1 MKKIISILLFA
12 CAGALAAC
20 DFLDVVPEG
29 QATQED
35 IFKTSKEARK
45 YLNTLYTYAPNIAA
59 YRYMPDFCAG
69 DDIIT
74 ATNGQTRYFPYKSML
89 YNEEN
94 ASQTYYGL
102 WDATTSSPSGR
113 TNYDMYKGIRYCY
126 IMIDNIDAVPG
137 ISPSVADEFK
147 GEAYFLIA
155 YYHWVLLTHYGPVI
169 LVRGQLDMGLPEEQV
184 YVARS
189 PFDECVTFIAETYD
203 RAADLLHGY
212 PTRPDADLGRATSV
226 AAKAMKAR
234 LLLYAASPLC
244 NGNTEFYA
252 RFRNNDGTPLMNT
265 TYDPEKWKK
274 AMEAAAEA
282 ISVAE
287 KFNSELGRQNFML
300 YTSADSS
307 LPNDERGRRNYR
319 DAFTKEHWNG
329 LEFIEAKG
337 DRGGCQTLQQLMG
350 PRPIANNMSLGWKTT
365 SVPTMEAVEMYY
377 TKNGLPWE
385 DDPETKDIDPYAY
398 NAEAG
403 TVNLHLYKEPRF
415 YASVGYDRGT
425 YEIDGKEITLY
436 LRGGELHG
444 STLKETD
451 EYQSCTGYLCQKW
464 IPKASTYSIPSNSF
478 SFYYYAYPYLRLP
491 ELYLSYAE
499 ADFEYNGSLSTQSL
513 EYINL
518 VRKRCGLP
526 TFQASWALAG
536 GIPTGQKLRKV
547 LHQERSI
554 EFLFEGRRFHD
565 LRRWKEAP
573 EVMNKQPR
581 SWNRD
586 GKTAEEFYQVIEA
599 NQGGRVRI
607 FESPKSYWMA
617 VPMSEINKN
626 PNLVQNPG
634 Y

>member
-59 YRYMPDFCAG
+59 YRYMPDFC

-252 RFRNNDGTPLMNT
+252 RFRNNDGTPLMSQ
-265 TYDPEKWKK
+265 TYNPEKWKW
-274 AMEAAAEA
+274 ALDACQEAITLAEDNGHRLYESPNATAAATA
-282 ISVAE
+282 A
-287 KFNSELGRQNFML
+287 
-300 YTSADSS
+300 
-307 LPNDERGRRNYR
+307 ERGEINYH
-319 DAFTKEHWNG
+319 DCFVEPLWNTAEYLWAMGDQTGIEH
-329 LEFIEAKG
+329 LQ
-337 DRGGCQTLQQLMG
+337 RYGGARLKLPYSTDGFC
-350 PRPIANNMSLGWKTT
+350 INI
-365 SVPTMEAVEMYY
+365 VPTFECVEMYY
-377 TKNGLPWE
+377 THNGLPW
-385 DDPETKDIDPYAY
+385 DRDPETMHIDPYAY
-398 NAEAG
+398 NAEKETA
-403 TVNLHLYKEPRF
+403 NLHVYKEPRF

-425 YEIDGKEITLY
+425 YRFNGGKMTIKAHK
-436 LRGGELHG
+436 GEPQGFTG
-444 STLKETD
+444 SYD
-451 EYQSCTGYLCQKW
+451 NEYQSYNGYFCQKW
-464 IPKASTYSIPSNSF
+464 VNEQSKMTLNSSGNYSVSTYMSYVF
-478 SFYYYAYPYLRLP
+478 PYMRIA

-499 ADFEYNGSLSTQSL
+499 ADFEYDGTLSDYGYECLNKIRS
-513 EYINL
+513 
-518 VRKRCGLP
+518 RCGLP
-526 TFQASWALAG
+526 TFQESWSRAG
-536 GIPTGQKLRKV
+536 GIPSGQKLRDIIRR
-547 LHQERSI
+547 ERSI
-554 EFLFEGRRFHD
+554 EFLMEGRRFHD
-565 LRRWKEAP
+565 IRRWKI
-573 EVMNKQPR
+573 
-581 SWNRD
+581 
-586 GKTAEEFYQVIEA
+586 AEECLRPIPKAWNIEGDTPEKFYKLVDMKE
-599 NQGGRVRI
+599 NDTRI
-607 FESPKSYWMA
+607 FTTPKHYWLA
-617 VPMSEINKN
+617 IPNSQLNINGQ
-626 PNLVQNPG
+626 LVQNPG